1 MVDTLISLK
10 DVGVC
15 YRSHHLLH
23 TRKESW
29 ALRQVNLDL
38 HKGETLGVIGRNGV
52 GKSTLLKILADI
64 IQPDRG
70 QIERVACR
78 STLLSLRVGFLNH
91 LDARENA
98 TMAGMLLGLS
108 RAEIEAKIPEILSFA
123 ELEEQHKVPI
133 GTYSTGMV
141 ARLGFS
147 IAMQIDPE
155 ILLIDEMLAV
165 GDASFRQ
172 KSSAALRQRMQS
184 DKTVVLVAHNEQVI
198 SQLCNRVAWIE
209 NGETRALGNPD
220 EVLAEYRDHLKVM
233 SSPAQGTAGPMR
245 N

>member
-1 MVDTLISLK
+1 MPNEMISLK

-15 YRSHHLLH
+15 YRARSLLKGS
-23 TRKESW
+23 RENW
-29 ALRQVNLDL
+29 ALESVSLSLN
-38 HKGETLGVIGRNGV
+38 KGETLGVIGRNGV
-52 GKSTLLKILADI
+52 GKSTLLKLLADI

-70 QIERVACR
+70 TIERQPSR

-91 LDARENA
+91 LDAKENA
-98 TMAGMLLGLS
+98 IMAGMLLGLS
-108 RAEIEAKIPEILSFA
+108 RVEIESRLEDILEFA
-123 ELEEQHKVPI
+123 ELQDFVNVPI

-147 IAMQIDPE
+147 IGMQIDPD

-165 GDASFRQ
+165 GDASFRK
-172 KSSAALRQRMQS
+172 KSSEALKQRMQS

-198 SQLCNRVAWIE
+198 RELCNRVVWIE
-209 NGETRALGNPD
+209 EGKTRATGSAE
-220 EVLAEYRDHLKVM
+220 EVLDQYKRFLNGRQA
-233 SSPAQGTAGPMR
+233 ATA

>member
-1 MVDTLISLK
+1 MSRTLIKLT

-15 YRSHHLLH
+15 YRSRNLIRGSRAL
-23 TRKESW
+23 W
-29 ALRQVNLDL
+29 ALDKVNLTLNQGD
-38 HKGETLGVIGRNGV
+38 TLGIIGRNGV

-70 QIERVACR
+70 VVERQPCS

-98 TMAGMLLGLS
+98 IMAGMLLGLS
-108 RAEIEAKIPEILSFA
+108 RRDIESRLDSILDFA
-123 ELEEQHKVPI
+123 ELTDYVNVPI

-155 ILLIDEMLAV
+155 IMLIDEILAV
-165 GDASFRQ
+165 GDASFRE
-172 KSSAALRQRMQS
+172 KSSKALRSRMQS
-184 DKTVVLVAHNEQVI
+184 DKTVVLVAHNELVI
-198 SQLCNRVAWIE
+198 RELCNQVVWIE
-209 NGETRALGNPD
+209 NGKTVATGVAE
-220 EVLAEYRDHLKVM
+220 EVLRQYKSFLEERRAAIAK
-233 SSPAQGTAGPMR
+233 
-245 N
+245 